1 MIKKSLLALAVCLA
15 TSGAAFA
22 STNLVTNGTFDSDAN
37 GWTLSGDT
45 SATGQSAG
53 MYHFGS
59 VYSDAYLTQ
68 QLNTTSGGQYVL
80 SFDLYS
86 PNYFDQ
92 HFGATFGGQ
101 SVYAT
106 QDQAF
111 GWTHFSF
118 NVSASGNST
127 ALVFNGYNSPSYYY
141 LDNVSVTAAVPE
153 PATGAMALAGLA
165 ALGLARRRQR
175 AA

>member
-1 MIKKSLLALAVCLA
+1 MTPKSLLALAVCLA
-15 TSGAAFA
+15 AAGAASA
-22 STNLVTNGTFDSDAN
+22 ATELVTNGTFDTDAS
-37 GWTLSGDT
+37 GWSLSGDT
-45 SATGQSAG
+45 SFTGASG
-53 MYHFGS
+53 GTYHFGS
-59 VYSDAYLTQ
+59 VSSDAYLTQ
-68 QLNTTSGGQYVL
+68 VLGTVSGGQYVL

-86 PNYFDQ
+86 PNNYAQ

-101 SVYAT
+101 TVYAT

-111 GWTHFSF
+111 GWTHFTF
-118 NVSASGNST
+118 NVSAASNST
-127 ALVFNGYNSPSYYY
+127 ALVFNGFNNPSYYY